1 MSPVIP
7 EIPPIFCSPMKRFTR
22 LQFVLA
28 SALLVA
34 GSGVV
39 LKANNLIPKG
49 YNTPIPGDVLTP
61 DSVQTR
67 IGTFNYFDG
76 FPDDETMRKAR
87 RQVDLG
93 RGVQTFL
100 NFIPAAS
107 LEMLYVGHR
116 DGYGLKP
123 NRDIG
128 LFEELMSSTSL
139 WLTGN
144 TDTVYASAFLDLSE
158 GPVVV
163 EVPPG
168 TGPGTVN
175 DAFFR
180 FVVDMGGP
188 GPDKGKGG
196 KYLILGPGQEAPAST
211 EGYFVARTPSKINW
225 LILRGFL
232 DQQGKPDTA
241 KAAFMNGLKVYP
253 FAKRNNPPANTFKN
267 LTGSDV
273 NTIHANDFKFY
284 EELNDVIQREP
295 SEVFSPELLGMASA
309 IGIQKG
315 KPFNPTREQKALLTE
330 AVAIGNAT
338 ARSILFAPQDP
349 KAYIY
354 PGKAGYWQTG
364 FPGGNHTYRQAFVGA
379 DPVWNVTGG
388 GGTNGNQVQ
397 SAAGSDTEGGIVL
410 VTEESIQKTIDCLED
425 EMQKDFIRKCLRK
438 APEDRPTARELLFHP
453 VLFEVHSLKLLAAHI
468 LVNTPGNSNLDCV
481 FWDHHSQSRTRK
493 KGTCVLKCFLFI
505 FFSLRLDPSRGGYK

>member
-1 MSPVIP
+1 MN
-7 EIPPIFCSPMKRFTR
+7 RFS
-22 LQFVLA
+22 LPSAVLA
-28 SALLVA
+28 ASVALGSSGTFAQA
-34 GSGVV
+34 GDVR
-39 LKANNLIPKG
+39 LKN
-49 YNTPIPGDVLTP
+49 YNTPIPVDVLTP
-61 DSVQTR
+61 DTVRTR
-67 IGTFNYFDG
+67 VGTFNYFDG
-76 FPDDETMRKAR
+76 YPDDETKRRAR

-100 NFIPAAS
+100 NFMPAAS

-116 DGYGLKP
+116 DGHGLKS
-123 NRDIG
+123 NQDIG
-128 LFEELMSSTSL
+128 IFEDLMSSKSL

-144 TDTVYASAFLDLSE
+144 TDTVYASAFLDLGD
-158 GPVVV
+158 GPLVV

-180 FVVDMGGP
+180 FVIDMGGP

-196 KYLILGPGQEAPAST
+196 KYLILGPGQTAPADAG
-211 EGYFVARTPSKINW
+211 GYYLAQTPSKINW

-232 DQQGKPDTA
+232 DQQGSTETA
-241 KAAFMNGLKVYP
+241 KTAFKTGLKVYP
-253 FAKRNNPPANTFKN
+253 YADRINPSDNQFVN
-267 LTGSDV
+267 LTGLTV
-273 NTIHANDFKFY
+273 NTIHANDFTFY

-315 KPFNPTREQKALLTE
+315 KPFNPSPEQKALLTE

-364 FPGGNHTYRQAFVGA
+364 FPGGNHEYLV
-379 DPVWNVTGG
+379 DGG
-388 GGTNGNQVQ
+388 NGGRDMDGRT
-397 SAAGSDTEGGIVL
+397 
-410 VTEESIQKTIDCLED
+410 
-425 EMQKDFIRKCLRK
+425 
-438 APEDRPTARELLFHP
+438 LF
-453 VLFEVHSLKLLAAHI
+453 FYLAT
-468 LVNTPGNSNLDCV
+468 VNTPAMVLEMPGVGSQYTFSSRDSSGSYLDGSKSYSMTIPANPPANR
-481 FWDHHSQSRTRK
+481 FWSFVVYDPQTRSMLQSDEMPYPSKNNTRNTDMVKNADGSITLYFGPEAPDGLEANWIKTVPGKGWFGIFRLYGPGQEWFDRTWK
-493 KGTCVLKCFLFI
+493 LGAIEKV
-505 FFSLRLDPSRGGYK
+505 

>member
-1 MSPVIP
+1 
-7 EIPPIFCSPMKRFTR
+7 MKGFNS
-22 LQFVLA
+22 F
-28 SALLVA
+28 SALLA
-34 GSGVV
+34 STLLLGSAAVPV
-39 LKANNLIPKG
+39 HAKDVSPKG
-49 YNTPIPGDVLTP
+49 YNTPIPEDVLTP
-61 DSVQTR
+61 DTVRTR
-67 IGTFNYFDG
+67 IGTFRYFDG
-76 FPDDETMRKAR
+76 FPDDATKKAAR

-100 NFIPAAS
+100 NFMPAAS

-116 DGYGLKP
+116 DGYGMQP

-144 TDTVYASAFLDLSE
+144 TDTVYASAFLDLSD

-196 KYLILGPGQEAPAST
+196 KYLILGPGHRAPANT
-211 EGYFVARTPSKINW
+211 DGYFVATTPSKINW

-232 DQQGKPDTA
+232 DENGEPDAA
-241 KAAFMNGLKVYP
+241 KAAFQNSLKVYP
-253 FAKRNNPPANTFKN
+253 FAQRSNPPANTFKN
-267 LTGSDV
+267 LTDWTV

-284 EELNDVIQREP
+284 EELDEVIQREP
-295 SEVFSPELLGMASA
+295 SEMFSPELLGMASA

-315 KPFNPTREQKALLTE
+315 KPFNPSRQQKALLTE

-338 ARSILFAPQDP
+338 ARSILFAPEDS
-349 KAYIY
+349 KNYIY
-354 PGKAGYWQTG
+354 SDRSGFWQTG
-364 FPGGNHTYRQAFVGA
+364 FPGGSHEYLV
-379 DPVWNVTGG
+379 DGG
-388 GGTNGNQVQ
+388 NGGRDMDGRT
-397 SAAGSDTEGGIVL
+397 
-410 VTEESIQKTIDCLED
+410 
-425 EMQKDFIRKCLRK
+425 
-438 APEDRPTARELLFHP
+438 LF
-453 VLFEVHSLKLLAAHI
+453 FYLAT
-468 LVNTPGNSNLDCV
+468 VNTPAMALELPGVGSQYAFSARDSSGAYLDGSKTYKLNIPANPPAQRFWSFVVYDPQTRSMLQSKEMPYPSKNNKRNPEMAKNADGSIDLYFGPEAPAGQESNWVKTVPGKGWFGIFRLYGPGQEWFD
-481 FWDHHSQSRTRK
+481 RTWK
-493 KGTCVLKCFLFI
+493 LGEIEQL
-505 FFSLRLDPSRGGYK
+505 

>member
-1 MSPVIP
+1 MN
-7 EIPPIFCSPMKRFTR
+7 RFS
-22 LQFVLA
+22 LPSAVLA
-28 SALLVA
+28 ASVALGSSATFAQA
-34 GSGVV
+34 GDVR
-39 LKANNLIPKG
+39 LKN
-49 YNTPIPGDVLTP
+49 YNTPIPVDVLTP
-61 DSVQTR
+61 DTVRTR
-67 IGTFNYFDG
+67 VGTFNYFDG
-76 FPDDETMRKAR
+76 FPDDETKRRAR

-100 NFIPAAS
+100 NFMPAAS

-116 DGYGLKP
+116 DGHGLKS
-123 NRDIG
+123 NQDIG
-128 LFEELMSSTSL
+128 IFEDLMSSKSL

-144 TDTVYASAFLDLSE
+144 TDTVYASAFLDLSD
-158 GPVVV
+158 GPLVV

-180 FVVDMGGP
+180 FVIDMGGP

-196 KYLILGPGQEAPAST
+196 KYLILGPGQTAPADV
-211 EGYFVARTPSKINW
+211 GDYYLAQTPSKINW

-232 DQQGKPDTA
+232 DQQGSTETA
-241 KAAFMNGLKVYP
+241 KTAFKTGLKVYP
-253 FAKRNNPPANTFKN
+253 YADRGNPSDNQFVN
-267 LTGSDV
+267 LTGLTV
-273 NTIHANDFKFY
+273 NTIHANDFTFY

-315 KPFNPTREQKALLTE
+315 KPFNPSPEQKALLTE

-364 FPGGNHTYRQAFVGA
+364 FPGGNHEYLV
-379 DPVWNVTGG
+379 DGG
-388 GGTNGNQVQ
+388 NGGRDMDGRT
-397 SAAGSDTEGGIVL
+397 
-410 VTEESIQKTIDCLED
+410 
-425 EMQKDFIRKCLRK
+425 
-438 APEDRPTARELLFHP
+438 LF
-453 VLFEVHSLKLLAAHI
+453 FYLAT
-468 LVNTPGNSNLDCV
+468 VNTPAMVLEMPGVGSQYTFSSRDSSGSYLDGSNSYSMTIPANPPANR
-481 FWDHHSQSRTRK
+481 FWSFVVYDPQTRSMLQSDEMPYPSKNNTRNTDMVKNADGSITLYFGPEAPEGLEANWIKTVPGKGWFGIFRLYGPGQEWFDRTWK
-493 KGTCVLKCFLFI
+493 LGAIEKV
-505 FFSLRLDPSRGGYK
+505 